1 AFDRVAE
8 DLDYAAEA
16 HEARKA
22 AIASAVPAASSSV
35 TWWWAFLSVMPLDPF
50 SSLTT
55 RSKSFFGITSDFS
68 PRMTRAGTEILPSVG
83 QTGGDAKPNARQ
95 SKRQGQP
102 PPGAFLIMKPAKS

>member
-1 AFDRVAE
+1 MPS
-8 DLDYAAEA
+8 
-16 HEARKA
+16 
-22 AIASAVPAASSSV
+22 IAKSFNDSPSQSESRAAASESV
-35 TWWWAFLSVMPLDPF
+35 FLSVEPLDPF

-83 QTGGDAKPNARQ
+83 QTGGYAKPNARQ
-95 SKRQGQP
+95 SKRQVQP